1 MRLKYHQ
8 PVCFRIGQWLNH
20 PSVDVAEDG
29 RVCSDAER
37 KSEDCDRSEAR
48 IPCER
53 AKTVSNVHEKV
64 FYRRP
69 APDCAA
75 VLLHQSDIP
84 EVATSGGGG
93 FFSGHAAGNKCFDFF
108 LKMRLNLFGKI
119 VVEGAARKQLFKP
132 IHDSPDAK
140 IRVVPSSIRSGPSL
154 VPQCDH

>member
-69 APDCAA
+69 APDRAA
-75 VLLHQSDIP
+75 VVFHQSY
-84 EVATSGGGG
+84 VAKFAASGRGG
-93 FFSGHAAGNKCFDFF
+93 FFSWHAAGKEFLYVFF
-108 LKMRLNLFGKI
+108 QMRLYRFGNI
-119 VVEGAARKQLFKP
+119 VEEGAARETLCKSNLY
-132 IHDSPDAK
+132 STGA
-140 IRVVPSSIRSGPSL
+140 
-154 VPQCDH
+154 

>member
-69 APDCAA
+69 APDRAA
-75 VLLHQSDIP
+75 GLFHQSY
-84 EVATSGGGG
+84 VAKFAASGGGG
-93 FFSGHAAGNKCFDFF
+93 FFSGPCCGNDVCDLFVQIS
-108 LKMRLNLFGKI
+108 RNL
-119 VVEGAARKQLFKP
+119 V
-132 IHDSPDAK
+132 
-140 IRVVPSSIRSGPSL
+140 
-154 VPQCDH
+154 